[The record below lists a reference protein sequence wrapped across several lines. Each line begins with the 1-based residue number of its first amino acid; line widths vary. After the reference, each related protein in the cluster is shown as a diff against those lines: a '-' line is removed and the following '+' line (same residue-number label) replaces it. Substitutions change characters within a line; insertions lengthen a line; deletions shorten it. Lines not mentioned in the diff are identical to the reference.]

1 MVHIYNLRPWEAE
14 TEIPQAWG
22 QPDYEES
29 FRPTQRDPSSKKIIQ
44 WMKYFF
50 KNEKVFKV
58 KVV

>member
-29 FRPTQRDPSSKKIIQ
+29 FRPTQRDPSSKKL
-44 WMKYFF
+44 F
-50 KNEKVFKV
+50 NEWNIESLRVP
-58 KVV
+58 